1 MPLLL
6 LAILTCGV
14 SAYAQSAGIEGHW
27 QGTLDAGAARLR
39 LALHI
44 EKEASGSLS
53 GKMDSIDQGA
63 NGIPL
68 SAVALTEDRAVSFT
82 IPAIGGSYK
91 GKLNAAGDAIDGTWT
106 QGPASLPLGF
116 RRGNTPADISK
127 PQDPKK
133 PYPYEEREVVF
144 ENSAQGNKL
153 AGTLTVP
160 KNAKSVPAVVLLT
173 GSGPQNR
180 DEALFG
186 HRPFLVLADH
196 LTRKGIAVLR
206 FDDRGVGGSTAVPRS
221 TTLDFAKDAIAAV
234 EFLKKDP
241 AINAARIGLIGHSEG
256 GLMAPIAASQ
266 SKDVAFIVLL
276 AGTGVPGEE
285 VMYEQAAAI
294 IRANGGNAEQVAANR
309 QVQEKI
315 FALVKSDLDDDAVRE
330 KVREAAGANQAAMA
344 GSPWFRTFVKLDPRT
359 YLRKLTCPVLA
370 LNGELDLQVLPK
382 QNLPEI
388 EKALK
393 EGGNKDFKTA
403 ALPKLNHLFQTAEK
417 GTPDEYARLDET
429 IAPAALHAIS
439 DWILEKT
446 TPKGK

>member
-6 LAILTCGV
+6 LAILTTGV
-14 SAYAQSAGIEGHW
+14 SALAQTPAFDGHW
-27 QGTLDAGAARLR
+27 FGTLDAGAAKLR

-44 EKEASGSLS
+44 EKGADGALS

-68 SAVALTEDRAVSFT
+68 SAVTAQEKAFSFT

-91 GKLNAAGDAIDGTWT
+91 GTLNAAGDGIDGTWS
-106 QGPASLPLGF
+106 QGAGSLPLSF
-116 RRGNTPADISK
+116 KRTAEAVDTSK

-133 PYPYEEREVVF
+133 PYPYDEREVTF

-153 AGTLTVP
+153 AGTLTLP
-160 KNAKSVPAVVLLT
+160 KGAKGVPAVILLS

-180 DEALFG
+180 DSALFG

-206 FDDRGVGGSTAVPRS
+206 YDDRGIGGSTAVPRS
-221 TTLDFAKDAIAAV
+221 TTLDFAKDALAAV
-234 EFLKKDP
+234 EFLKKEP
-241 AINAARIGLIGHSEG
+241 AINAGRIGLIGHSEG
-256 GLMAPIAASQ
+256 GMIAPVAASQ
-266 SKDVAFIVLL
+266 SKDVAFIVML
-276 AGTGVPGEE
+276 AGPGVPGEQ

-294 IRANGGNAEQVAANR
+294 IRANGGGDDQVAANR
-309 QVQEKI
+309 AVQEKL
-315 FALVKSDLDDDAVRE
+315 FAIVKSDLDDAAARE
-330 KVREAAGANQAAMA
+330 KIREAVGANQANMA
-344 GSPWFRTFVKLDPRT
+344 GTPWFRAFVTLDPRE
-359 YLRKLTCPVLA
+359 YLRKVACPVLA

-382 QNLPEI
+382 QNIPEI

-393 EGGNKDFKTA
+393 EGGNKDFKA
-403 ALPKLNHLFQTAEK
+403 SVLPKLNHLFQTAGK
-417 GTPDEYARLDET
+417 GTMDEYSRSEET
-429 IAPAALHAIS
+429 FAPLALNTIS

-446 TPKGK
+446 TQKGK